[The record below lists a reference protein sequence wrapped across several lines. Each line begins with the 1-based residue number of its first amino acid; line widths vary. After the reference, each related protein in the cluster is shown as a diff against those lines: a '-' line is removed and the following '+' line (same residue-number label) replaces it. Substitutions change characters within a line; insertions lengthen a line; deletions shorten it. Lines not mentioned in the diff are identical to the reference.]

1 MQLLTADRETR
12 RWATTAAGLRASHG
26 SKMRFLSR
34 ATMSFEVRATLRWR
48 EADSNFGSREDESI
62 QEFQRLGPDPSLLR
76 APACALSLPGEI

>member
-1 MQLLTADRETR
+1 VEGSGFEIPVPRGYVIRFSGSPTIT
-12 RWATTAAGLRASHG
+12 